1 MKNGFMVLT
10 MVFFVASTWSLATAN
25 GNTSQTVTFSIQAVN
40 EIALAGDLNITHEKT
55 VTVHSQTVKIIDAT
69 STYRITTN
77 EEHKKIT
84 GVLNTVLP
92 KDSDLLISLEAPSG
106 ALSAGGVFL
115 KSTPVDLV
123 TGVSKVAESQ
133 KTIRYTYT
141 TPVNVRMTAP
151 LSQMITLTITN

>member
-10 MVFFVASTWSLATAN
+10 MVFFVASIWSLAVAN
-25 GNTSQTVTFSIQAVN
+25 GNTSQNVTFSVQAVN
-40 EIALAGDLNITHEKT
+40 EIALAGDLNITNEKT

-106 ALSAGGVFL
+106 ALSAGGVSL

-133 KTIRYTYT
+133 KIIRYTYT
-141 TPVNVRMTAP
+141 TPADVQITAP